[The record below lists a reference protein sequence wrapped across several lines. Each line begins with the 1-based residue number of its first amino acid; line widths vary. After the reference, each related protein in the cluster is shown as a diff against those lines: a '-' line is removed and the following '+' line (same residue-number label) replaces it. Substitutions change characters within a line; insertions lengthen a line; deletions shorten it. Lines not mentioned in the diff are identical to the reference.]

1 MNVAHTSGGETVARN
16 GSAGV
21 FSEAM
26 WLAKKDVRR
35 AWMSYPASGLFILAI
50 SFLVAS
56 SVDGVFIMEGFGE
69 SGRRAE
75 GFFNAFFAEYMF
87 IIMGAILAVNS
98 ISMDYMRVWS
108 DDVFSHRLAFLRSLP
123 ASPGTLVASRA
134 MSMLFAI
141 PFTAPA
147 FFLPIYLLSDDLREL
162 GISYV
167 WFAGIW
173 LGWSLLYA
181 GVTLLCELA
190 MNGRFYVWFSLILIL
205 GLIALLALLEW
216 TIEINLVGRS
226 ANLALEHGPTPAIVS
241 ILVGGIAFA
250 LLARETRKRVER
262 RELS

>member
-1 MNVAHTSGGETVARN
+1 MNVAHTSGGKTVAHN
-16 GSAGV
+16 GSD

-35 AWMSYPASGLFILAI
+35 AWMSYPASGVFILAI

-56 SVDGVFIMEGFGE
+56 SVDGIFIMEGFGE
-69 SGRRAE
+69 SGSRVE

-87 IIMGAILAVNS
+87 LIVGAVLAVNS

-108 DDVFSHRLAFLRSLP
+108 NNDVFSHRLAFLRSLP
-123 ASPGTLVASRA
+123 ASPGSLVASRA

-141 PFTAPA
+141 PFTVPA
-147 FFLPIYLLSDDLREL
+147 FFIPVYFVSDL
-162 GISYV
+162 GEMGLSYV

-190 MNGRFYVWFSLILIL
+190 MNGRFYVWFSFAFIL
-205 GLIALLALLEW
+205 GLIALLAILEW

-226 ANLALEHGPTPAIVS
+226 ANLALEHGPIPAAISLV
-241 ILVGGIAFA
+241 VGGIAFA